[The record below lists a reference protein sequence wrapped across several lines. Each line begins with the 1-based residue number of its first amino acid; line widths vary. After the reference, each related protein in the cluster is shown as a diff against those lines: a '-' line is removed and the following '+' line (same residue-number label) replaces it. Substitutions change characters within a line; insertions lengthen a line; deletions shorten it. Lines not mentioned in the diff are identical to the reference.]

1 MIKFLP
7 DSSSQYKRCRQKAIL
22 LAVTSVLATG
32 VLSGCGKED
41 MHSESVQVYS
51 DAKTLT
57 GDYDNNAVSADA
69 SYKGRIIEVTG
80 VVDKIDTLLG
90 KPSVTLRGSASSLV
104 QCDFN
109 DDTGLAGLSPGQT
122 VKVKGHCNGA
132 FIRVAM
138 SDCVID

>member
-1 MIKFLP
+1 MFISRSFNQ
-7 DSSSQYKRCRQKAIL
+7 SNSRHQKVIL
-22 LAVTSVLATG
+22 IALAGILATSI
-32 VLSGCGKED
+32 LSGCGKED
-41 MHSESVQVYS
+41 MHGESIQVYS

-69 SYKGRIIEVTG
+69 SYKGRVIEVTG
-80 VVDKIDTLLG
+80 VVDKIDTILG
-90 KPSVTLRGSASSLV
+90 KPSVTLRGSASDLV

-122 VKVKGHCNGA
+122 IKVKGHCNGA